1 MLALIT
7 RILFMKR
14 TLIIGASPDS
24 SRYAHKAAFRLINT
38 GHKIVNIGIKKGEVA
53 GVKIEKVGEVY
64 PKIHTITLYINKEH
78 QLEYYDY
85 ILNTK
90 PKRLIFNPGTEN
102 DELYK
107 MAEEAGIE
115 AIEACT
121 LVMLATNQY

>member
-1 MLALIT
+1 
-7 RILFMKR
+7 MKR
-14 TLIIGASPDS
+14 TIIIGASPDS
-24 SRYAHKAAFRLINT
+24 SRYAHKVAFRLVNT

-53 GVKIEKVGEVY
+53 GVKIEKAGEVY

-78 QLEYYDY
+78 QLEYYNY

-102 DELYK
+102 EELYK
-107 MAEEAGIE
+107 MAENAGIE